1 MLTFAIGFIQNVQL
15 GCFAIVF
22 ILMALLDRSNR
33 SLRWLAAAYCAGLL
47 GGVFQFSSNFLP
59 FWLWVPVS
67 MIAAP
72 VGYAC
77 IHAGIVTFLRR
88 GLRTRWI
95 SVALVVGCLMA
106 FTFWSLSLSK
116 SFAAGMDRIST
127 LQDFALAVQTALS
140 SLILFRNG
148 EAETRWPRRVMGTF
162 LCSYSA
168 VEFGRV
174 GVYLAT
180 GVLPDRAAPWV
191 EIASGIIYVI
201 SCSLLP
207 MNFIWMQNARLH
219 AHMGRQMTTD
229 PLTQLLNRRGLKS
242 AGELEVAR
250 YVRERRDFAVAVMDI
265 DHFKHLNDTFG
276 HPGGDQVLSEVAWL
290 IRSLVRKSDT
300 VGRLGGEEFVILLP
314 GTPAAGAAKLVEN
327 LRLAVNQHAF
337 SIDRREIG
345 ITASFGVT
353 MSGGRKQ
360 LTWENLLIEAD
371 QALYLAKRDG
381 RNLCRVHQSPIPA
394 DARTKSPEADSAW
407 NAADGGTGMGEVTS
421 S

>member
-1 MLTFAIGFIQNVQL
+1 
-15 GCFAIVF
+15 
-22 ILMALLDRSNR
+22 
-33 SLRWLAAAYCAGLL
+33 
-47 GGVFQFSSNFLP
+47 
-59 FWLWVPVS
+59 

-77 IHAGIVTFLRR
+77 IHAGIVDFLRR

-95 SVALVVGCLMA
+95 SVALVLGCLLV
-106 FTFWSLSLSK
+106 FIFWSLSLSK
-116 SFAAGMDRIST
+116 SFAPGMDRIST

-140 SLILFRNG
+140 SLILFPSG
-148 EAETRWPRRVMGTF
+148 ESETRWPRNVMGIF
-162 LCSYSA
+162 LCFYSA
-168 VEFGRV
+168 VEFARA

-191 EIASGIIYVI
+191 ETASGIVYVV

-219 AHMGRQMTTD
+219 AHMGRQLTTD
-229 PLTQLLNRRGLKS
+229 PLTQILNRRGLKN

-250 YVRERRDFAVAVMDI
+250 YMREGNDFAVAVMDV
-265 DHFKHLNDTFG
+265 DHFKRLNDTYG
-276 HPGGDQVLSEVAWL
+276 HPGGDQVLSEIAWL

-314 GTPAAGAAKLVEN
+314 GTPPAGAAKLVED
-327 LRLAVNQHAF
+327 LRLAVNRHAF
-337 SIDRREIG
+337 SIDRREVS

-353 MSGGRKQ
+353 VSGSRKQ
-360 LTWENLLIEAD
+360 LTWDDLLNEAD

-381 RNLCRVHQSPIPA
+381 RNLCRVHQPPAGADTRPASPDTGSVWNPA
-394 DARTKSPEADSAW
+394 
-407 NAADGGTGMGEVTS
+407 NGGTGMGEVTPS
-421 S
+421 